1 MLKKVSTCQYDYKLM
16 EQTLNTSMTY
26 QEFEARQLKRREEE
40 KAILDKVMPVIEE
53 ILDFYRGI
61 HKKLP
66 EA

>member
-1 MLKKVSTCQYDYKLM
+1 
-16 EQTLNTSMTY
+16 MTY